1 VPFSFDPAKAEERQK
16 GTLDRTL
23 TVNAGLTANFHSTK
37 PPTIDQIKFLA
48 DSLSIAKRAITEAI
62 QVVADL
68 KAVTKSNVD
77 VNADVYDAL
86 VYHYNLGELADLKN
100 WTAWAGDLGEILGFF
115 FADQTHL
122 FSGPVVVGD
131 THRLIL
137 KPEFAKVANQNL
149 QAKITHS
156 GRAPEGFV
164 NLKKPAWQ
172 QIDKNPA
179 LFDEWVG
186 GRYKFD
192 STQWGNIKV
201 DFDKLCKVTR
211 LQIAGTLIHESTH
224 KMRNAVDHAYAS
236 DAPYTTLTKGQKLD
250 NADSHA
256 FAAICLYKKTFF
268 RNDRHLTALSTKGL
282 DAES

>member
-1 VPFSFDPAKAEERQK
+1 MPFSFDPAMAEKRQK

-23 TVNAGLTANFHSTK
+23 TVNAGLTANFHSSK
-37 PPTIDQIKFLA
+37 PPTTDQIKFLA
-48 DSLSIAKRAITEAI
+48 DSLNIAKRAITEAI

-68 KAVTKSNVD
+68 KAVTKSKVQM
-77 VNADVYDAL
+77 NAGVYNAL
-86 VYHYNLGELADLKN
+86 VYHYNLDKLADLKD
-100 WTAWAGDLGEILGFF
+100 WTAWARDLEEILGFF

-131 THRLIL
+131 TYRLIL
-137 KPEFAKVANQNL
+137 KPEFAKVTDQKL
-149 QAKITHS
+149 QANITHS
-156 GRAPEGFV
+156 GGAPEGFV
-164 NLKKPAWQ
+164 NLKKAAWQ
-172 QIDKNPA
+172 QIDKNPT
-179 LFDEWVG
+179 LFDEWIG

-224 KMRNAVDHAYAS
+224 KMKNAVDHAYAS
-236 DAPYTTLTKGQKLD
+236 DPPYKTLTKAQKLD

-268 RNDRHLTALSTKGL
+268 TNDQNLTDLSTKGL